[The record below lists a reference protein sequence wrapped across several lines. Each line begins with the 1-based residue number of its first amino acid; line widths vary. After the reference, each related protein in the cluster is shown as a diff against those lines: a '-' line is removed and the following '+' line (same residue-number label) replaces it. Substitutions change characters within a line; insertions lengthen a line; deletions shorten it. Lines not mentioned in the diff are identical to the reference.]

1 LDEADGKARDGG
13 SISQNMWELSHWTFE
28 ERNVQTKLVNINAT
42 RERLAL
48 TPRNGSADSTGSLR
62 RFGLAVARDNWLVC
76 DERLARALVE
86 SLSNR
91 ALLAARN
98 GEGPPDGDMRLRLF
112 SLFIRFYRRHVRMA
126 AVEEGASD
134 IASYGL
140 SGSGEARDGGSP
152 VERAIRNLPL
162 ELRESLLLVVLE
174 GFSHVEA
181 AQALDISLAALIDRL
196 ARGRAMLAAGLSE
209 RAAVSPNHSQRRGAP
224 NLRLV
229 K

>member
-1 LDEADGKARDGG
+1 LG
-13 SISQNMWELSHWTFE
+13 
-28 ERNVQTKLVNINAT
+28 
-42 RERLAL
+42 
-48 TPRNGSADSTGSLR
+48 
-62 RFGLAVARDNWLVC
+62 RFGLAVARDSWLVR
-76 DERLARALVE
+76 DERLARALVA
-86 SLSNR
+86 SLCNR

-98 GEGPPDGDMRLRLF
+98 GEGPSNGDMRLRLF

-126 AVEEGASD
+126 ALEDSAGEGASC
-134 IASYGL
+134 GP
-140 SGSGEARDGGSP
+140 SGGAEAGDGDSA
-152 VERAIRNLPL
+152 VARAVRNLPL

-181 AQALDISLAALIDRL
+181 AQALDVPLATLIDRL

-209 RAAVSPNHSQRRGAP
+209 RSAASPHHSQRRGAP